1 MLVEGDAALVAKK
14 IARSK
19 LLIHLKFRLSSL
31 RRGNANL
38 LCIVPI
44 LECVGPKT
52 HDAQSDSFRYKPYL
66 FLPFF
71 IVGLFILPHHLSRQC
86 LTGAQIPK
94 CN

>member
-1 MLVEGDAALVAKK
+1 MSGELCEMGQAKKDKK

-44 LECVGPKT
+44 LIGVGPKT
-52 HDAQSDSFRYKPYL
+52 L
-66 FLPFF
+66 
-71 IVGLFILPHHLSRQC
+71 
-86 LTGAQIPK
+86 QIT
-94 CN
+94 